1 VVVDPTTDD
10 AVLAEH
16 YHRHWL
22 ELGIPPADVA
32 PDWQAAFLAFVRSA
46 REERAFAAFVARA
59 EGAVVGSACS
69 QLVERV
75 YPAFRTVDRGGTGY
89 VSGVY
94 GQPAAR
100 GQGLGRRL
108 VQACLAHLRAQGC
121 GRVLLHTGARARPLY
136 EGLGFAATDELA
148 LRLDPGRA
156 VQELTP
162 PASPVRVY

>member
-1 VVVDPTTDD
+1 VEIDPTTDD

-32 PDWQAAFLAFVRSA
+32 PDWRAAFLAFVRSA

-59 EGAVVGSACS
+59 EGMVVGSACS

-75 YPAFRTVDRGGTGY
+75 YPAFRSVDRGGTGY
-89 VSGVY
+89 VWGVY
-94 GQPAAR
+94 VQPAAR
-100 GQGLGRRL
+100 GRGLGRQL
-108 VQACLAHLRAQGC
+108 VHACLAHLRAQGC

-148 LRLDPGRA
+148 LRLDTGQAAQALSLPQNTLRA
-156 VQELTP
+156 D
-162 PASPVRVY
+162 